1 MAEQSIVEQRRLFR
15 EGFKKRMQNLADI
28 GESAA
33 EKGVGIA
40 TGIAKEEVFGIPGMF
55 ADLSGLAQY
64 VTNPFT
70 YGTNEGLQKAT
81 EDLIG
86 DLGATALAAKAGVE
100 LSDEMFDEEGE
111 LRPEMIGRMV
121 APGAL
126 YGKAAALLPELS
138 SGVQSLV
145 RGLRS
150 DGFFPAGGPQPA
162 TVDGPSFMTQA
173 PDDAGP
179 RSSVLRSEAL
189 GAGRSASNDNQKI
202 ADEIYD
208 YVVGTESPD
217 AIRQLFEEGSNEV
230 ATDFLKF
237 SRNIDEVMDPQS
249 PEVMKILQD
258 RFRDDTR
265 AALAERFGFDPENF
279 SMDTPVTVY
288 RVGDIKKGE
297 LQSFSLDPEIGS
309 KNFPLLPGQDRRVKR
324 GEARQDAVEYRV
336 RAGDILAMP
345 QASARGI
352 ERLNESEVII
362 EGGRAKTPVQFE
374 KENTFVSPDNP
385 AVDKPPQSALTMGKG
400 NMAVEIPGMS
410 KTGIYLPVKAA
421 LENIDIPAGGIT
433 GTKLLEKLRG
443 QPRTGRDLTASGFAD
458 FLKDIG
464 NNKIDKEA
472 ALSAY
477 DAVRN
482 KMVIRTVMSNDFA
495 YDGAVSPG
503 ERISYLGM
511 QRQIGAEA
519 TERNYGVML
528 FGDESAKIGDQ
539 PITTVDNHGYFTD
552 NLPTHFGHIRFSIQE
567 ILDPKTN
574 QPIKALLVE
583 EIQSDLVRAFAQ
595 AEQVQRNVKSVES
608 LKKALKKDRP
618 DLDEDTINLMAENE
632 HDQMVSNAEVAL
644 GRIFGDRIPY
654 GPGERLADATL
665 AASKDVKQYDQML
678 KDYKFAEDADEL
690 LDMPQMQ
697 VYEDT
702 KYIFFNKASDMEADA
717 VGKKLLLTSGMHKA
731 KSLDEAERLI
741 NNISDDVLLNIP
753 LTRQES
759 RLFQNLDQTEILA
772 EKRKNLLRDWEKA
785 NQSAVRKVQ
794 RADARPTGILSNI
807 FKKGVEDQLTEFRR
821 EEMVSQL
828 NFLTRAK
835 AKNKLAHRLSRIL
848 KDQLL
853 EARMR
858 PLADGEETHIF
869 YDTPNLRAKS
879 KNIMK
884 PDPEAGETTVRK
896 RIPYKEIQEM
906 LDNNSDLVD
915 ADIKDAA
922 LLLQNELRN
931 IESADPVFAGVS
943 KYTQRTTDSLVKDLK
958 MDMAIDHLSGMD
970 MRDLQQ
976 ANIYRNKALKM
987 VEDAKQKAPT
997 LSDLGDKVDKIINDP
1012 IFGSLFR
1019 ERYGIA
1025 EGATGKDVVASGT
1038 DFLSGKAAMK
1048 AGDYIP
1054 KPPFETQNDFIQ
1066 FATRALMHEAGK
1078 MDVDAVIM
1086 PSVEEMI
1093 LGRQNHIMGGMSPLD
1108 KVKNVEKMKQV
1119 LAGEKRLREVKSKL
1133 QNLAKE
1139 TDEALTSEDFEKAG
1153 ILEDMKTAFGFDS
1166 LLGMNAN
1173 EYLKY
1178 LTPDGIKN
1186 IAKEKYAGGSSYIN
1200 SEQNMRGHFQ
1210 NSGEA
1215 LDAALSGLVKEGF
1228 EIEELERLNA
1238 KTQDGSK
1245 YVSLGGYAQQGK
1257 PELAKYR
1264 MIDIRKGNKGA
1275 DVAKKVPSAYNKG
1288 GHVDVRGGIGAMA
1301 REVM

>member
-1 MAEQSIVEQRRLFR
+1 MAKRYIDKTPEEIKAERSA
-15 EGFKKRMQNLADI
+15 GFQKRMSNLAAI
-28 GESAA
+28 GESAV

-64 VTNPFT
+64 ATNPFT
-70 YGTNEGLQKAT
+70 YGTNEALQKAS
-81 EDLIG
+81 EDLID
-86 DLGATALAAKAGVE
+86 DLGASALAAKAGVE
-100 LSDEMFDEEGE
+100 LSDEIFDEDGE
-111 LRPEMIGRMV
+111 VRPEMIGRMV

-126 YGKAAALLPELS
+126 YAKGAALIPELS

-145 RGLRS
+145 RGLRN

-162 TVDGPSFMTQA
+162 TVGGPSPMTQA

-179 RSSVLRSEAL
+179 RSMVVRSESQEPPT
-189 GAGRSASNDNQKI
+189 G
-202 ADEIYD
+202 
-208 YVVGTESPD
+208 GT
-217 AIRQLFEEGSNEV
+217 A
-230 ATDFLKF
+230 
-237 SRNIDEVMDPQS
+237 
-249 PEVMKILQD
+249 PEK
-258 RFRDDTR
+258 
-265 AALAERFGFDPENF
+265 
-279 SMDTPVTVY
+279 
-288 RVGDIKKGE
+288 
-297 LQSFSLDPEIGS
+297 
-309 KNFPLLPGQDRRVKR
+309 PLV
-324 GEARQDAVEYRV
+324 
-336 RAGDILAMP
+336 
-345 QASARGI
+345 QA
-352 ERLNESEVII
+352 
-362 EGGRAKTPVQFE
+362 E
-374 KENTFVSPDNP
+374 KENRFVSPDNP
-385 AVDKPPQSALTMGKG
+385 AVDKPPQAALTK
-400 NMAVEIPGMS
+400 PGFS
-410 KTGIYLPVKAA
+410 ETGIYLPVKAA

-458 FLKDIG
+458 LLKDVG
-464 NNKIDKEA
+464 NNKIDKES

-482 KMVIRTVMSNDFA
+482 KMVVRTVMSNDFE
-495 YDGAVSPG
+495 YDGTVLPG

-511 QRQIGAEA
+511 QRQIGAKD

-539 PITTVDNHGYFTD
+539 PIQTVDGHKYFTN

-595 AEQVQRNVKSVES
+595 AEQAQRSVKSVDS

-644 GRIFGDRIPY
+644 GRIFNDRIPY

-678 KDYKFAEDADEL
+678 KDYKFAEDSDDL
-690 LDMPQMQ
+690 LNRPAMQ
-697 VYEDT
+697 AIEEKRNT
-702 KYIFFNKASDMEADA
+702 HFNKAGDSEANISLN
-717 VGKKLLLTSGMHKA
+717 KLFLTSGIHKA
-731 KSLDEAERLI
+731 KSADEAERMI
-741 NNISDDVLLNIP
+741 DSIPDDVLLNMP
-753 LTRQES
+753 RTMTANRSAE
-759 RLFQNLDQTEILA
+759 NLNDAEIA
-772 EKRKNLLRDWEKA
+772 A
-785 NQSAVRKVQ
+785 NVRKKIFREWE
-794 RADARPTGILSNI
+794 RADKAAQQKVQDSQQGSRGILSNL
-807 FKKGVEDQLTEFRR
+807 FKKDVEAQLTEER
-821 EEMVSQL
+821 
-828 NFLTRAK
+828 RAK
-835 AKNKLAHRLSRIL
+835 TVGMLSFYTREKAKEMLAHRLSKAL
-848 KDQLL
+848 KDDLL
-853 EARMR
+853 KARLK
-858 PLADGEETHIF
+858 PAIAGEETEVF
-869 YDTPNLRAKS
+869 YDLPDLEETARVVRNDQNATP
-879 KNIMK
+879 
-884 PDPEAGETTVRK
+884 TTVRK
-896 RIPYKEIQEM
+896 FIPEPEANEI
-906 LDNNSDLVD
+906 LTNNADLVD
-915 ADIKDAA
+915 GEIKDAVA
-922 LLLQNELRN
+922 LFSNEIRN
-931 IESADPVFAGVS
+931 LKDADPVFSGVELDYFNFKLNQNKLTEHFRAS
-943 KYTQRTTDSLVKDLK
+943 MTT
-958 MDMAIDHLSGMD
+958 DHLS
-970 MRDLQQ
+970 RYNARAVQQ
-976 ANIYRNKALKM
+976 AEIYRDNIFKK
-987 VEDAKQKAPT
+987 VEEAKKKAPT
-997 LSDLGDKVDKIINDP
+997 LSELGDKIGSIINDP
-1012 IFGSLFR
+1012 TFGALFR
-1019 ERYGIA
+1019 ERSGIPK
-1025 EGATGKDVVASGT
+1025 GATAENIKVMLKASGT
-1038 DFLSGKAAMK
+1038 KFLSGKAAMK
-1048 AGDYIP
+1048 AGDYVP

-1078 MDVDAVIM
+1078 MDVDAVVM

-1093 LGRQNHIMGGMSPLD
+1093 LGRQEHIMARMSPVD

-1133 QNLAKE
+1133 QQLAKE
-1139 TDEALTSEDFEKAG
+1139 TDEVLTAEDFEKAG

-1166 LLGMNAN
+1166 LLRMNAN

-1186 IAKEKYAGGSSYIN
+1186 TAKEKYAGGDSYIK
-1200 SEQNMRGHFQ
+1200 SEREMRGHFQ

-1245 YVSLGGYAQQGK
+1245 YVNIGGYAQQGK